1 MSAAQNFSDLLQ
13 ISGLSHGT
21 DVWLGNA
28 KDLIAAGT
36 CTISNVIGTRDSIMT
51 TLYIRYKMEPKLAF
65 KIMEI
70 TRKGKAPALLTEEMK
85 QDMREHGVP
94 EWYIDS
100 CLKIKYMFPKA
111 HAAAYVI
118 SAIRLGW
125 YKVYW
130 PKEFY
135 AVIFT
140 IRGEDFDALAAMKG
154 QGFVKTRID
163 ALAAKGT
170 ERTAKEDSQLEM
182 YQIVYEMLGRGIQL
196 LPVDLYHSHATMYL
210 IEEGKIRLPFTSLKG
225 LGVAAAQGLAE
236 A

>member
-1 MSAAQNFSDLLQ
+1 
-13 ISGLSHGT
+13 
-21 DVWLGNA
+21 
-28 KDLIAAGT
+28 
-36 CTISNVIGTRDSIMT
+36 
-51 TLYIRYKMEPKLAF
+51 
-65 KIMEI
+65 
-70 TRKGKAPALLTEEMK
+70 
-85 QDMREHGVP
+85 MREHGVP

-236 A
+236 AGKEGPYLSVDEISTRSGATKAVIETLREAGSLEGLQEHSQMSLFG